1 MAIHTEFS
9 LTPLCGPQ
17 LPSVCLCVSIFPFW
31 ALVLH
36 RALEMLLLARDG
48 VLKCPAAAVTMT
60 TWEKEKK
67 KTKPNL
73 VQNAS
78 LVFLTCPANLIIS
91 SMKAAPATSQHC
103 YFCCLLEKASSE
115 CTGESPTGQQII
127 WSLVFRQTG

>member
-67 KTKPNL
+67 KNEAQPGPKCLPRFFNL
-73 VQNAS
+73 PSEPHHQLDESCTCNEPA
-78 LVFLTCPANLIIS
+78 LLFLL
-91 SMKAAPATSQHC
+91 
-103 YFCCLLEKASSE
+103 F
-115 CTGESPTGQQII
+115 TGES
-127 WSLVFRQTG
+127 VV